1 MVARERPGVPHH
13 PRAAHEKERE
23 TAHENAR
30 GPAPY
35 ATIDAMDHGPGAP
48 AHVVSALVR
57 ELARRA
63 DPGRLRQD
71 VDFLADRPRGRTHA
85 PDAMLRA
92 EAYVARRLA
101 EAGWLTERRPF
112 DVRWRPGCTDRP
124 GGARLSPFRFR
135 VHRRLTGAN
144 LLARLPDGAD
154 GGDRHDRGDED
165 VRNDRGDRP
174 AVLVGAHLDTVAG
187 SPGADDN
194 ASGVAALLEVA
205 RLLAGLPR
213 PPAVRLAF
221 FDMEELGFVG
231 ARVVARAAGRGQRI
245 AGMLCLESVGCFD
258 TEPGTQTV
266 PPGFGTVFPGAAGA
280 VRANGR
286 RGDFVLV
293 VHRRSSETAAGLWR
307 RAAAATDPRLPVVTL
322 RDPRPDGPLGT
333 LAGLAVPPVNHLGRS
348 DHAAFWNAGIPAVL
362 LTGTANFRNP
372 RYHRPTDTPDTV
384 DHERLAAVA
393 VATAVTAALWQ
404 PPGPSRPFRPRRHR
418 P

>member
-1 MVARERPGVPHH
+1 MEAGPDVTALAREL
-13 PRAAHEKERE
+13 
-23 TAHENAR
+23 TA
-30 GPAPY
+30 
-35 ATIDAMDHGPGAP
+35 
-48 AHVVSALVR
+48 
-57 ELARRA
+57 RA
-63 DPGRLRQD
+63 DPARLRHDID
-71 VDFLADRPRGRTHA
+71 VLADRPRGRTHA
-85 PDAMLRA
+85 PEAMLRA
-92 EAYVARRLA
+92 EAHVARRLA
-101 EAGWLTERRPF
+101 EAGWLTERQPF

-144 LLARLPDGAD
+144 LLARLPGGA
-154 GGDRHDRGDED
+154 GPGDRDE
-165 VRNDRGDRP
+165 RP
-174 AVLVGAHLDTVAG
+174 VVLVGAHLDTVAG

-205 RLLAGLPR
+205 RLLGGLSR

-231 ARVVARAAGRGQRI
+231 ARVAARAAGPGGRP

-258 TEPGTQTV
+258 TAPGTQTV
-266 PPGFGTVFPGAAGA
+266 PPGFGTVFPGASGA
-280 VRANGR
+280 VHAAGR

-293 VHRRSSETAAGLWR
+293 VHRRSSQTAAGLWR
-307 RAAAATDPRLPVVTL
+307 LAAAAADPPLPAVTL
-322 RDPRPDGPLGT
+322 RDPRPDGPLGA

-384 DHERLAAVA
+384 DHERLTAVA
-393 VATAVTAALWQ
+393 VATAATAALWC
-404 PPGPSRPFRPRRHR
+404 PPGPSHPRRHR
-418 P
+418 R